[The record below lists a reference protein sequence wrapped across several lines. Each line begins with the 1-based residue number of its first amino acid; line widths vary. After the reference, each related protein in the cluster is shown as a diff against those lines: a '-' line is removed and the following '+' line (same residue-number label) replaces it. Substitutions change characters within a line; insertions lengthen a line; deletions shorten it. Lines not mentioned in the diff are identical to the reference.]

1 LREVQAPDTA
11 GSKRGYWRGRGS
23 LLAPSRVVDSPLLFE
38 RFLYGLALAD
48 GEGRILYL
56 NRKARQQLMPH
67 DYSARGLD
75 WTCCN
80 LICERLGPI
89 TGGACLTQRALLAAG
104 DVPEVRM
111 DIEVDRLQAAAWVTA
126 FPVDS
131 GESQVLFHLRP
142 GRTGDRRRRV
152 SDRESPAVAGSA
164 DLQIHTLGGFQAE
177 GAQGPVDDDWLEQR
191 PGQLFK
197 YLVCERRR
205 TVTSDRI
212 AEALWP
218 EAGVDE
224 GRNRLRHYVHV
235 LREKLEPDRANRS
248 PARFVV
254 ARRGGYV
261 FETQGVW
268 VDTDEFEREARAG
281 LAAHAQG
288 LKESASVHLADALRV
303 YRGPFMAEDPYVEWA
318 LEERERLGELAARAL
333 HAQIQICIAFGRL
346 EAAADHV
353 RRLADM
359 EPFDTDVQK
368 LFIEVCLRRGR
379 RSEAFRRYSFFKK
392 RMLDAF
398 GQAPDFEL
406 AEMERGL
413 DGVSS

>member
-1 LREVQAPDTA
+1 MPARR
-11 GSKRGYWRGRGS
+11 KI
-23 LLAPSRVVDSPLLFE
+23 VDSRLLFE

-48 GEGRILYL
+48 SKGRILYL
-56 NRKARQQLMPH
+56 NRKARQLLMPH
-67 DYSARGLD
+67 DCSARGQN
-75 WTCCN
+75 WTCCD

-89 TGGACLTQRALLAAG
+89 TGGACLTQRALQG
-104 DVPEVRM
+104 SDEIPEVRM

-126 FPVDS
+126 FPVES
-131 GESQVLFHLRP
+131 GQSRALFHLRP

-152 SDRESPAVAGSA
+152 SDRGSPAAAGSA
-164 DLQIHTLGGFQAE
+164 DLQIHTLGGFQVE
-177 GAQGPVDDDWLEQR
+177 GPQGRLDEEWLEQR

-205 TVTSDRI
+205 MVTSDRI

-235 LREKLEPDRANRS
+235 LREKLEPGRANRS
-248 PARFVV
+248 PARFVA

-261 FETQGVW
+261 FETHGVW
-268 VDTDEFEREARAG
+268 IDIDEFEREARAG

-288 LKESASVHLADALRV
+288 LEESASIHLADALRI
-303 YRGPFMAEDPYVEWA
+303 YRGPFLAEDPYVEWA

-333 HAQIQICIAFGRL
+333 HAQIQICIAVDRL
-346 EAAADHV
+346 EATAEHV
-353 RRLADM
+353 RRLAEL
-359 EPFDTDVQK
+359 EPFDTEVQK

-392 RMLDAF
+392 RMVDAF
-398 GQAPDFEL
+398 GLAPDFEL
-406 AEMERGL
+406 AEMERAL
-413 DGVSS
+413 DNVNS